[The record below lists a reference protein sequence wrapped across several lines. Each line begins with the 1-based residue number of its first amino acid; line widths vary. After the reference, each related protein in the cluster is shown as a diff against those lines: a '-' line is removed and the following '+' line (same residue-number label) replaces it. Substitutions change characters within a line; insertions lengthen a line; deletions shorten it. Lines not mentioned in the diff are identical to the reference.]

1 MPHLPSLAPILLCL
15 GFALSAQPAVAQAA
29 EPGKRLAAGITVI
42 GHRGA
47 SGYRPEHTLAAYE
60 LAIDLGADFI
70 EPDLV
75 STGDHQLV
83 ARHENEI
90 SGTTDVADHP
100 EFAGRRTTKVIDGVT
115 LTGWFTEDFSLAELK
130 TLKARE
136 RIPQLREENTL
147 YDDRYPIPTLEEI
160 IRLVRRKRLETGRA
174 IGIYPETKHPS
185 YFDGIGLSLEEPL
198 VRVLRRA
205 KLDPRFVPVFVQ
217 SFEVGN
223 LRELSRLLPLSGLHR
238 VRRVQLLGGPT
249 ARPFDLVLTND
260 ARTYADLA
268 TPEGLAQIRTY
279 ADGIGPPKTSI
290 VPRDASGRSLAPTT
304 LVDDAHAAGLL
315 VHPYTF
321 RSENTFLPLE
331 LRVGDSSHPAFP
343 GFYGRA
349 FDEYRQFYALGVD
362 GLFTDNPDTA
372 AEARREF
379 LRATAAP

>member
-1 MPHLPSLAPILLCL
+1 MPHVPSLAPILLCL

-185 YFDGIGLSLEEPL
+185 YFDGIGLSLEESL

-249 ARPFDLVLTND
+249 ARPFELVLSND

-268 TPEGLAQIRTY
+268 TPEGLAQIRAY

-290 VPRDASGRSLAPTT
+290 VPRDSSGRSLAPTT

-321 RSENTFLPLE
+321 RSENTLLPLE

-362 GLFTDNPDTA
+362 GLFSDNPDTA
-372 AEARREF
+372 AEARRKF
-379 LRATAAP
+379 LRTTGAP